1 MDMLFLLI
9 LCFFGTAILTSG
21 QVGPLYSTPRKT
33 VTLNSNRG
41 HVFRE
46 EGVWNYSTMLLRE
59 DIGVL
64 ILGAR
69 EAIFAL
75 DLTNI
80 THKQAMVKWDVS
92 PDNKKMCSYKGKN
105 LETECHNYI
114 RILHKMPDG
123 RMYVCGTYA
132 FSPTCDYMSYTEGNL
147 TLESKQHKGKGKCPF
162 DPFQRY
168 ASEFVDGELYSATS
182 MNFLGSEPV
191 VMRSS
196 NKTIRTDYYSSW
208 LSEPQFIGM
217 KYVAEGKENPEG
229 DDDKIYLFFS
239 ETAMEYDSYN
249 KLDVSRVARVCKG
262 DMGGQR
268 TLQRKWTSFLKAPLD
283 CPVLQTRLPYIIQD
297 VFLFCPGSWTTC
309 VFYGVFTPQ
318 MDALQYSA
326 VCTYSIHSIR
336 EVFSEGRFKT
346 LYNDR
351 SVFNKWVT
359 YYGDVPD
366 PRPGACINNDA
377 RKKMISTS
385 LDLPDKTLLFV
396 RAKPLMDEA
405 VKPSSQQPLLVKK
418 GAAFTRIVV
427 ASTTALDGS
436 THQVMFIGTASG
448 SVLKAVNYDGK
459 MVIIEEVQL
468 FKHSEPVKILRLSNT
483 MGQLYAGSN
492 EAAVQMSLSACDHYI
507 SCIDCVLAR
516 DPYCGWNLNT
526 SSCIAINSID
536 PDTHSDVVQSLRDGH
551 ATHCPAVESTKT
563 IKTFYPGNVVRLP
576 CQPASN
582 LAQVQWR
589 VNDHPVENSNMYH
602 IQHNSLFIL
611 NASDSDAGHYTCT
624 SVESSNGKDYVIQ
637 TVTYELRLGNYM
649 GHPSVLALV
658 QEQLNTPLI
667 LRAMVIIIS
676 LLLVALLIWN
686 FYHGHCPVL
695 RCFNKAVERPQ
706 PMSGF
711 QEPLQIVDRN
721 KAASVG
727 CSSNSNNNH
736 NRTSE
741 LPSTGSQ
748 HNGDNI
754 V

>member
-1 MDMLFLLI
+1 MLFLLI
-9 LCFFGTAILTSG
+9 LCFFGTAVLSSG

-33 VTLNSNRG
+33 VTLTSNRG

-46 EGVWNYSTMLLRE
+46 EGVWNYTTMLLRE

-69 EAIFAL
+69 ETIFAL

-80 THKQAMVKWDVS
+80 THKKAMVKWDVT
-92 PDNKKMCSYKGKN
+92 PDNQKTCSHKGKN
-105 LETECHNYI
+105 LENDCQNYI

-132 FSPTCDYMSYTEGNL
+132 FSPTCDYMSYTE
-147 TLESKQHKGKGKCPF
+147 
-162 DPFQRY
+162 
-168 ASEFVDGELYSATS
+168 DGELYSATS

-191 VMRSS
+191 MMRSS
-196 NKTIRTDYYSSW
+196 NDTIRTDFIPSW
-208 LSEPQFIGM
+208 LSEPKFIGM

-229 DDDKIYLFFS
+229 DDDKVYLFFS

-268 TLQRKWTSFLKAPLD
+268 TLQKKWTSFLKAQLD

-318 MDALQYSA
+318 MDTSQYSA
-326 VCTYSIHSIR
+326 VCTYSIQSIR
-336 EVFSEGRFKT
+336 EVFSEGKFKT
-346 LYNDR
+346 LYNDK
-351 SVFNKWVT
+351 SLSKWMTFN
-359 YYGDVPD
+359 GDMPD

-377 RKKMISTS
+377 REKMIFTS
-385 LDLPDKTLLFV
+385 LDLPDKTLQFV
-396 RAKPLMDEA
+396 KERPLMDGA
-405 VKPSSQQPLLVKK
+405 VKPSPQQPLLVKK

-427 ASTTALDGS
+427 ASTTSLNGS
-436 THQVMFIGTASG
+436 SHQVMFIGTASG

-468 FKHSEPVKILRLSNT
+468 FKPSEPVKILRLSNT
-483 MGQLYAGSN
+483 TGQLYAGSD
-492 EAAVQMSLSACDHYI
+492 EAVVQMSLSACGHYI

-526 SSCIAINSID
+526 SSCIAVNSID
-536 PDTHSDVVQSLRDGH
+536 PDTHSEVVQSLRDGH

-563 IKTFYPGNVVRLP
+563 IKTFYPGSVVRLLCEP
-576 CQPASN
+576 GSN

-589 VNDHPVENSNMYH
+589 VNDHPVENSNMYRIH
-602 IQHNSLFIL
+602 HNSLFIL

-624 SVESSNGKDYVIQ
+624 SVESSSGKDYVIQ
-637 TVTYELRLGNYM
+637 TVMYELRLGNFM
-649 GHPSVLALV
+649 GHPSVLPLV
-658 QEQLNTPLI
+658 QEQLNTLLI
-667 LRAMVIIIS
+667 LRAMVIILS

-686 FYHGHCPVL
+686 FYRGHCPVL

-706 PMSGF
+706 PMSGC
-711 QEPLQIVDRN
+711 QEPLQIVDGN

-736 NRTSE
+736 NRTTE

-748 HNGDNI
+748 HDGDNI
-754 V
+754 I